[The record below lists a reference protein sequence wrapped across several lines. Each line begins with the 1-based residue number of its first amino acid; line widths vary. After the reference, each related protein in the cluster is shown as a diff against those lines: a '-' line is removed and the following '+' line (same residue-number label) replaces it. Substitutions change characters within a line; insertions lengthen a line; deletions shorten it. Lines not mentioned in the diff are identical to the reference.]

1 MRQLVYTMLA
11 TSTYASF
18 YLWCKDNLLEHQK
31 VSKCNDHDCSF
42 YLSVLYLVFK
52 NSSISISVFFNK
64 LEFIF
69 ATYSSYTAFLTTSL
83 FTTLLCLLKST
94 GTVFNLSIYILS
106 ISAINLAEFDFDVRL
121 EASTLVAIALF

>member
-1 MRQLVYTMLA
+1 MLA

-18 YLWCKDNLLEHQK
+18 YLQCNDKLLEHQK
-31 VSKCNDHDCSF
+31 VSKYNDHDCSF
-42 YLSVLYLVFK
+42 DLSVLYLVFK
-52 NSSISISVFFNK
+52 NSLISISFFFNK

-69 ATYSSYTAFLTTSL
+69 ATNSSYTAFLTTSL
-83 FTTLLCLLKST
+83 FNTLLCLLKLT

-106 ISAINLAEFDFDVRL
+106 TSAFDLAEFHFDVRL